1 MAISNIE
8 FSFLLEAARLGL
20 LPQEGS
26 LLEFGE
32 AEAVIDAAQAIPLVL
47 AKGQRRDALLAE
59 TAPDGM
65 FKLYADA
72 KRIYRA
78 FFDFRSYNAIDL
90 LPPNHYRLQQDLN
103 VPFDLGTRFDV
114 CINNG
119 TTEHVF
125 NQANCYK
132 AIHDH
137 TAPGGVM
144 IHWTP
149 CLGWIDHG
157 LYNVQPGFFHDL
169 AAANGYE
176 VLLAL
181 LASSTMMVPMIPCQ
195 VTSEI
200 VAANPGIRDSLACA
214 VLRKTTDEPFRFPL
228 QGVYSYLKD
237 ATPGT

>member
-8 FSFLLEAARLGL
+8 FSFLLEASRRGM

-26 LLEFGE
+26 LLAFGE
-32 AEAVIDAAQAIPLVL
+32 AEAMIDAVQAIPRVL
-47 AKGQRRDALLAE
+47 AEGQRRDALLAE

-65 FKLYADA
+65 SQVCAAA

-78 FFDFRSYNAIDL
+78 LFDFRSYNAINL

-103 VPFDLGTRFDV
+103 LPFDLGTRFDV

-149 CLGWIDHG
+149 CLGWVDHG
-157 LYNVQPGFFHDL
+157 LYNVQPGFFYDL
-169 AAANGYE
+169 ATANG
-176 VLLAL
+176 
-181 LASSTMMVPMIPCQ
+181 
-195 VTSEI
+195 
-200 VAANPGIRDSLACA
+200 
-214 VLRKTTDEPFRFPL
+214 
-228 QGVYSYLKD
+228 
-237 ATPGT
+237 